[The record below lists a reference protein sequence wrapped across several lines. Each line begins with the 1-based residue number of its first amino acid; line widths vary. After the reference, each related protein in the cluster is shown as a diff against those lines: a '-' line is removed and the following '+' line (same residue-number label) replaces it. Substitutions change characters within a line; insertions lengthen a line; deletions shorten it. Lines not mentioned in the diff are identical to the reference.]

1 MADDPAA
8 AAGDPGWARLEPR
21 ARLVLQEGL
30 TRGGLLPDELWVD
43 YLTLGGAL
51 TAEELTAAVAG
62 ARPLRRRDHD
72 LLAHSVNER
81 LPADVPRI
89 PYSDQVA

>member
-1 MADDPAA
+1 MADDPPAA
-8 AAGDPGWARLEPR
+8 TGDPGWARLEPQ
-21 ARLVLQEGL
+21 ARLILQEGL

-51 TAEELTAAVAG
+51 SPDELTAAVAG
-62 ARPLRRRDHD
+62 SRPLLRRDHD

-81 LPADVPRI
+81 LPEGVPRV